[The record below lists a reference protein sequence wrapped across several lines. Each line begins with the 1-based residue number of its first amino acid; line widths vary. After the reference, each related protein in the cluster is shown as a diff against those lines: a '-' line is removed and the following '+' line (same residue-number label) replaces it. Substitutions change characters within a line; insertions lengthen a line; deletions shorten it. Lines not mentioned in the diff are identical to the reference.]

1 MQTRGRIFWG
11 VALVLFGAVLLA
23 QQMGLIPFGFN
34 FGMFLF
40 GVPAVLFLMVF
51 VFDRRQWWALIPACV
66 LAGLTLVVFNEDN
79 RLMSGEQAG
88 GLFLFSIAAPFLLI
102 FLMDRRQWWALIPGG
117 IMTVLAFMPMLSV
130 TGMSGEVIGGL
141 FFLGLGAVF
150 ALVRLATLNDPRM
163 GWAWWPAAI
172 LAIFGAFIMFLGTVA
187 SQYFWPVIL
196 IALGLFILARGY
208 LPRSHS
214 N

>member
-23 QQMGLIPFGFN
+23 QQMGLIPFGLN

-51 VFDRRQWWALIPACV
+51 VFDRRQWWALIPASV

-88 GLFLFSIAAPFLLI
+88 GLFLFSMAAPFLLI
-102 FLMDRRQWWALIPGG
+102 YLMDRKMWWALIPGG
-117 IMTVLAFMPMLSV
+117 VMTVLAFMPMLST

-141 FFLGLGAVF
+141 FFIGLAAVF
-150 ALVRLATLNDPRM
+150 ALVRLATLGDPRM
-163 GWAWWPAAI
+163 AWAWWPAAI
-172 LAIFGAFIMFLGTVA
+172 LAIFGAFIMLVGTVA

-208 LPRSHS
+208 FPRTHS